1 MSDFTKLHL
10 SHKIFRI
17 LPVFSQFFY
26 RRLITSVGLE
36 KCKKMQCS
44 LNYSGTRF
52 CPLKIKIT
60 QFPGVFRLKALR
72 YGIYRKVR

>member
-10 SHKIFRI
+10 SHEIFRI

-26 RRLITSVGLE
+26 RWLITSVGLE
-36 KCKKMQCS
+36 KCKKKRMQCS

-52 CPLKIKIT
+52 LS
-60 QFPGVFRLKALR
+60 LEN
-72 YGIYRKVR
+72 YNY

>member
-1 MSDFTKLHL
+1 MPDFTKLHL
-10 SHKIFRI
+10 SHEIFRI

-26 RRLITSVGLE
+26 IRLITSVCLE
-36 KCKKMQCS
+36 KCKKMKCS

-60 QFPGVFRLKALR
+60 QFPGVFRLKELQN
-72 YGIYRKVR
+72 GIYRKVL